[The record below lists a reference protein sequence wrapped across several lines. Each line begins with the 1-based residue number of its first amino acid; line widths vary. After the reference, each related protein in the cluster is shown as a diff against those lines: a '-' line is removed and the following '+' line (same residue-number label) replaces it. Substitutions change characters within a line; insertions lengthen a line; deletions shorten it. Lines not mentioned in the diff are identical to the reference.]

1 MKQVKIG
8 NLQFSKVM
16 CGTNPFYAR
25 SHFSEARNAE
35 YRARF
40 GVRRIEQM
48 IRHCISKGVN
58 AVETSAS
65 ERILRIVQQIRAT
78 TETDI
83 HLVGST
89 RIDKTS
95 GMKSHGEKLSFL
107 IQNGAGICLI
117 HSQYVDRPRRQDTIR
132 GLDRFVDRIHEAGL
146 LAGISTHEVD
156 TVELCEK
163 KNYGIDV
170 YMFPLN
176 PLSFAHEKY
185 TGNETVQQRI
195 DIVLGVPKPFI
206 LIKALAAGRIPPAD
220 GLQFVAENSKPNDL
234 LSIGFGAE
242 EEIDECIQFVE
253 KYF

>member
-8 NLQFSKVM
+8 NLQFSKVI

-25 SHFSEARNAE
+25 SHFSDARNAE

-40 GVRRIEQM
+40 GVRRIDQM
-48 IRHCISKGVN
+48 IRHCLNKGVN
-58 AVETSAS
+58 AVESSAN

-78 TETDI
+78 TDTDL

-95 GMKSHGEKLSFL
+95 EMVSHDEKLSFL
-107 IQNGAGICLI
+107 IQNRADICLI
-117 HSQYVDRPRRQDTIR
+117 HAQYVDRPRKQDSIA

-146 LAGISTHEVD
+146 LAGISTHRAD

-163 KNYGIDV
+163 KDYGIDV
-170 YMFPLN
+170 YLFPLN
-176 PLSFAHEKY
+176 LADLAYKEYK
-185 TGNETVQQRI
+185 GNETVQQRI

-206 LIKALAAGRIPPAD
+206 LMKTLGAGRIPPD
-220 GLQFVAENSKPNDL
+220 EGLQFVAENSKPNDL
-234 LSIGFGAE
+234 VSIGFGTE
-242 EEIDECIQFVE
+242 EEIDECIQIVE